1 MVFQHF
7 HLFHK
12 TVIENI
18 TLAPILTG
26 QLTKKEAEEKLL
38 NS

>member
-7 HLFHK
+7 NLFPHK

-26 QLTKKEAEEKLL
+26 KMYKRRSRRK
-38 NS
+38 SY